1 MRTIFARKRTMQTA
15 ANLATPLVGA
25 LVRHAERRTGSRM
38 LAYEAVGRMIGT
50 TASWVRKF
58 VGNQPVRLDADTFL
72 RIRATYQANCDR
84 WDAQADEDRAA
95 FFALGGGDDAMDQG
109 TCARLEME
117 EGANAARGRQAAA
130 LVAPLVDQ
138 GAQ

>member
-1 MRTIFARKRTMQTA
+1 MQTA
-15 ANLATPLVGA
+15 ANLANPLVDA

-38 LAYEAVGRMIGT
+38 LAYEAVGRTIGT

-84 WDAQADEDRAA
+84 WDTQADEDRAA

-109 TCARLEME
+109 PDARLDVA
-117 EGANAARGRQAAA
+117 EGSQATRGRQASTV
-130 LVAPLVDQ
+130 VAPMVDQ
-138 GAQ
+138 GTQ

>member
-1 MRTIFARKRTMQTA
+1 MQTA
-15 ANLATPLVGA
+15 ANLANPLVDA

-38 LAYEAVGRMIGT
+38 LAYEAVGRTIGA

-58 VGNQPVRLDADTFL
+58 IGNQPVRLDADTFL

-109 TCARLEME
+109 TDTGVVLAK
-117 EGANAARGRQAAA
+117 GADAARGRKASAV
-130 LVAPLVDQ
+130 VAPMVDQ
-138 GAQ
+138 GAQRLTQHR

>member
-1 MRTIFARKRTMQTA
+1 MQTA
-15 ANLATPLVGA
+15 ANLANPLVDA

-38 LAYEAVGRMIGT
+38 LAYEAVGRTIGT

-58 VGNQPVRLDADTFL
+58 IGNQPVRLDADTFL

-109 TCARLEME
+109 PDARLDVA
-117 EGANAARGRQAAA
+117 EGSQAARGRPAPAV
-130 LVAPLVDQ
+130 VAPMVDQ

>member
-1 MRTIFARKRTMQTA
+1 MQTA
-15 ANLATPLVGA
+15 ANLANPLVDA

-38 LAYEAVGRMIGT
+38 LAYEVVGRTIGT

-109 TCARLEME
+109 PDARLDVA
-117 EGANAARGRQAAA
+117 EGSQAARGRPPSAV
-130 LVAPLVDQ
+130 VAPLVDQ

>member
-15 ANLATPLVGA
+15 ANLANPLVGA

-38 LAYEAVGRMIGT
+38 LAYEAVGRTIGT

-95 FFALGGGDDAMDQG
+95 FFALGREDDAMDQS
-109 TCARLEME
+109 TDTSLVLEE
-117 EGANAARGRQAAA
+117 STDAARGQRSSA
-130 LVAPLVDQ
+130 LVAPLV
-138 GAQ
+138 GEGTK

>member
-1 MRTIFARKRTMQTA
+1 MQTA
-15 ANLATPLVGA
+15 ANLANPLVDA

-109 TCARLEME
+109 TNARLDVA
-117 EGANAARGRQAAA
+117 EGSRATRGPQAAA
-130 LVAPLVDQ
+130 LVAPVVDQ

>member
-1 MRTIFARKRTMQTA
+1 MQTA
-15 ANLATPLVGA
+15 ANLANPLVGA

-38 LAYEAVGRMIGT
+38 LAYEAVGRTIGT

-84 WDAQADEDRAA
+84 WDARADEDRAA
-95 FFALGGGDDAMDQG
+95 FFALGREDDAMDQV
-109 TCARLEME
+109 TDTSVVLEE
-117 EGANAARGRQAAA
+117 SADAARGQRASA
-130 LVAPLVDQ
+130 LVAPLV
-138 GAQ
+138 GEGTK

>member
-1 MRTIFARKRTMQTA
+1 MQTA
-15 ANLATPLVGA
+15 ANLANPLVDA

-38 LAYEAVGRMIGT
+38 LAYEAVGRTIGT

-117 EGANAARGRQAAA
+117 EGAGAAGGRQASAVVAA
-130 LVAPLVDQ
+130 VVDQ
-138 GAQ
+138 GVQRLTQHR